1 MKIMKAIRG
10 AVERLLR
17 EEWIS
22 GVAAGVMAGFAAQV
36 RGF

>member
-1 MKIMKAIRG
+1 MKIIKAIRG

-22 GVAAGVMAGFAAQV
+22 EVAAGVMAGFAAQV